1 MSVHDGHRKRLDKKV
16 LEQGYEMLEAHEQL
30 EHLLFAVIPRGD
42 TNAIA
47 HRLLRRF
54 ITVGAVLH
62 ADVDELMKIEGVGKR
77 TAMFLANLPKLLGVV
92 ERSMAKENAPRLENY
107 EQITDFVKSYFYGKL
122 IEEVYVISLDGSS
135 KLLAISKVSKGVQG
149 EAGVSPSVVIK
160 QALNDNASQ
169 TVIVHNHPC
178 GVLSASGA
186 DVDLSATLKDTLAS
200 IGIGM
205 IDSLIVSGGECY
217 SIATHYDLDRIIR
230 EKKRQEIKE
239 K

>member
-16 LEQGYEMLEAHEQL
+16 LEQSYEMLEAHEQL

-62 ADVDELMKIEGVGKR
+62 ADVEELMKIEGVGQR
-77 TAMFLANLPKLLGVV
+77 TAMFLTNLPKLLGIV
-92 ERSMAKENAPRLENY
+92 ERSMAKENAPKLDSY
-107 EQITDFVKSYFYGKL
+107 EKITDFAKSYFYGKL
-122 IEEVYVISLDGSS
+122 IEEVYVISLDASC

-149 EAGVSPSVVIK
+149 EAGVSPAVVVR

-169 TVIVHNHPC
+169 TVVVHNHPC
-178 GVLSASGA
+178 GVLSPSGA
-186 DVDLSATLKDTLAS
+186 DVNLSAMLKDTFAS
-200 IGIGM
+200 IGIDM